1 MKYRILMSVDGAL
14 EGNLEGV
21 VEADDME
28 EAREKAYAAFN
39 NSCRQIEEVEEEDD
53 A

>member
-1 MKYRILMSVDGAL
+1 MKYRISMTVHGAL
-14 EGNLEGV
+14 EGNLEGI

-28 EAREKAYAAFN
+28 EAREKTYAAFN

>member
-14 EGNLEGV
+14 EGNLEGI

-39 NSCRQIEEVEEEDD
+39 NSCRQIEEVEVEDE
-53 A
+53 